1 MKIRFFCL
9 LSHSMINDVP
19 PKDLIQTFREVV
31 KNGYFTVG
39 LTVSMDIVD
48 DKENKEDKTREWLT

>member
-1 MKIRFFCL
+1 
-9 LSHSMINDVP
+9 MINDVP